1 MTEKCSKRPPIPVV
15 VVGIILPKAGV
26 HMAQSDL
33 SQEQRDEALLRRF
46 GYRQELQRKLGF
58 LSNFAV
64 AFSYISVSTGTFSL
78 FYLGLAA
85 AGPAF
90 FWTWPIVAIGQF
102 IVALNFAELSSHFPI
117 AGSIYQWSKRL
128 SGYSLSWFTGWVY
141 FFAGVLTVT
150 AVAYTIPIPLLA
162 IFPGIPATILFMP
175 NAVFIALVSIIIGTL
190 INIAGVRLVS
200 IINNIGV
207 AAELI
212 GMFGFALIL
221 LLFNNHQPL
230 SFLFTGTHTSLQ
242 TASMQWTPGFGNTY
256 GGAFLAGL
264 FMSLFVIYGF
274 DTAGTLGE
282 ETKNPQATAPRGV
295 LWSIGLSF
303 IAGLLFLGGTLLSIQ
318 NYPKIEGIAQ
328 GSNYLQALPT
338 IIQDALGPFWGNVY
352 LFVVLVAV
360 CVCTLAIQSATIRLM
375 FSMGRDG
382 RLPFGKVWG
391 SVNPTFHTPL
401 WAGVAV
407 AVLSL
412 LPFLVSTA
420 IGVIVTAATG
430 LIYLSYFMN
439 NVASLDA
446 RLKGWP
452 RTKTPFSLGRW
463 GIPVNV
469 LALIYGGLMII
480 NFLWFGGLRNVYTN
494 PALNSVYTSWA
505 NIPVLNIIGNV
516 PIFEFALIVLFV
528 VGGIYWFGF
537 KRRTVLASG
546 EQMAEALADQ
556 AV

>member
-1 MTEKCSKRPPIPVV
+1 
-15 VVGIILPKAGV
+15 
-26 HMAQSDL
+26 MAQPNL
-33 SQEQRDEALLRRF
+33 SQEQRDEALLQQF
-46 GYRQELQRKLGF
+46 GYKQELRRTLGF

-78 FYLGLAA
+78 FYLGLIAG
-85 AGPAF
+85 GPAF

-128 SGYSLSWFTGWVY
+128 SGHSLGWFTGWIY
-141 FFAGVLTVT
+141 FFAGILTVT
-150 AVAYTIPIPLLA
+150 AVAFTIYIPLLA
-162 IFPGIPATILFMP
+162 IFPNIPATILFMP
-175 NAVFIALVSIIIGTL
+175 NGVFIALVAIVIGTI
-190 INIAGVRLVS
+190 INVAGVRLVS

-207 AAELI
+207 VAELI

-221 LLFNNHQPL
+221 LLFNNHQSV
-230 SFLFTGTHTSLQ
+230 SFLFTGPHTSLQ
-242 TASMQWTPGFGNTY
+242 TAAQQWTPGFGNTY
-256 GGAFLAGL
+256 GGAFIAAL

-282 ETKNPQATAPRGV
+282 ETKNPQSAAPRGV

-303 IAGLLFLGGTLLSIQ
+303 IAGLLFLGGTLLSIKD
-318 NYPKIEGIAQ
+318 YPKIEGIAG
-328 GSNYLQALPT
+328 GSNFLQALPT

-352 LFVVLVAV
+352 LFVVFIAV
-360 CVCTLAIQSATIRLM
+360 CVCMLAIQSATIRLM

-391 SVNPTFHTPL
+391 SVNHTFRTPL

-407 AVLSL
+407 AILSM
-412 LPFLVSTA
+412 LPFLVSSA

-439 NVASLDA
+439 NIASLDA

-452 RTKTPFSLGRW
+452 RVKTPFSLGRW
-463 GIPVNV
+463 GLPINI

-480 NFLWFGGLRNVYTN
+480 NFLWFGGLRNTYTN
-494 PALNSVYTSWA
+494 PALNSVYTSWSG
-505 NIPVLNIIGNV
+505 IPVLNIIGNV

-528 VGGIYWFGF
+528 VGAIYWFGY
-537 KRRTVLASG
+537 KRRMVIANG
-546 EQMAEALADQ
+546 EQRAEALAD
-556 AV
+556 